1 MFSKSSL
8 LIGFAAGY
16 VLGARA
22 GRERYEQISA
32 GARKLAGNPTVQSA
46 ASRAQET
53 VAAQAPLVAD
63 AVKEKA
69 SSAASAVADKMHRDS
84 GEHLGEPSTTSASTR
99 GTSTVGTSTP
109 RP

>member
-32 GARKLAGNPTVQSA
+32 GARRFAGNPTVQSA

-53 VAAQAPLVAD
+53 VAAQAPVVAD

-69 SSAASAVADKMHRDS
+69 TSAASAVADKMHRDS
-84 GEHLGEPSTTSASTR
+84 GDHAGDPSTMGST
-99 GTSTVGTSTP
+99 TP
-109 RP
+109 RS

>member
-16 VLGARA
+16 VLGAHA

-32 GARKLAGNPTVQSA
+32 GARRIAGNPTVQSA
-46 ASRAQET
+46 ATKAQET
-53 VAAQAPLVAD
+53 VAAQAPVVAG

-69 SSAASAVADKMHRDS
+69 SSAASAVADKVHRD
-84 GEHLGEPSTTSASTR
+84 GGDHVGDPTTT
-99 GTSTVGTSTP
+99 GTYTA

>member
-1 MFSKSSL
+1 MFKKSTL
-8 LIGFAAGY
+8 LLGFAAGY
-16 VLGARA
+16 VLGSRA

-32 GARKLAGNPTVQSA
+32 GARKFVGNPTVKSA

-53 VAAQAPLVAD
+53 VATQAPAVAD

-69 SSAASAVADKMHRDS
+69 SSAASAVADKVHRDS
-84 GEHLGEPSTTSASTR
+84 NDPAPT
-99 GTSTVGTSTP
+99 GTPTGTVTGSPTGTA